1 MVNETFNGWSNYE
14 TWNVALWIQNDY
26 FFYSLACDCD
36 TYEDFKWNLSMCPN
50 DYGES
55 LTSTKDGVY
64 FDDPRLD
71 VAELTAMIWELSE

>member
-26 FFYSLACDCD
+26 FLYSVACGCD
-36 TYEDFKWNLSMCPN
+36 TYADFKWNLGMFPS
-50 DYGES
+50 DDGES

-71 VAELTAMIWELSE
+71 VAELNEMIWELSE